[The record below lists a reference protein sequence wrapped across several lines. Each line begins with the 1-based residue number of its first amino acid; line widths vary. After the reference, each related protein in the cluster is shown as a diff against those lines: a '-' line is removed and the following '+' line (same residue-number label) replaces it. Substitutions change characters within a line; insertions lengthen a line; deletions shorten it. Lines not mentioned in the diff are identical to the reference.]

1 MKRVILLSLLCFP
14 FLLMSQNVIL
24 DFETPETSTN
34 FQIFGGNLEGV
45 VTNNIANPD
54 ATGVNTSATVVE
66 GLKASDAPDWGGMF
80 SNPNPEGGI
89 NATQG
94 GQVCFDI
101 WSDRAVPVLLKLEN
115 DDVSNVWETSL
126 NTSGTSSWETL
137 CYDLATVGNGG
148 APASGLFT
156 RFVVFYDF
164 GTVGTGAEQV
174 FYMDNFSV
182 PAINSTACDVIFDF
196 EPTAPES
203 FSTFGATDTTVVA
216 ADFTIPNPGP
226 DGTNGSAMVM
236 QYVKQAN
243 AEVWAGMFFDLA
255 QPIDANTAF
264 QVCIDYWS
272 PNGGDLLFKLENGP
286 DTWETLR
293 TSSTAGGW
301 ETLCFDLSD
310 EDAGGNASGPALGR
324 TFTRMVLFADF
335 GTMGAAT
342 DTDYYFDNFLVK
354 SDFTVSD
361 HQVTFAVDM
370 TNQLGN
376 FTQPYV
382 SGTFNDWCGDCDAM
396 EDPDGDNVWTAT
408 LSVPQGSHEFKFTA
422 DNWALQEQFGAS
434 GFDCTITDDSG
445 QFTNRSIIVVQ
456 ETTFGPFCFNS
467 CFNCGEAVMITVN
480 MGQGNVL
487 PDDAGF
493 FVAGGGNFGIPGENP
508 MDDSDGDG
516 NHTITFERPVGFS
529 SFYTFTN
536 GACGDFS
543 CKENIAG
550 QDCSDPDN
558 FDDRFMAPVMQD
570 TVINTC
576 FGVCSDDLECGDAAF
591 QAITFNVNMNGVT
604 EAFTTVFLSGTFNAW
619 SGNANPMEDADGD
632 GIWTVSLDLLPGSYE
647 YKFQADEW
655 TFDEQFTDG
664 DPCTITDASGSFV
677 NRALEVTED
686 ADFCF
691 NFATCN
697 DCLVSTNDLSYDSNL
712 FNIVPTIVNNERIN
726 ITFGSDYTDVK
737 QLSVLNGL
745 GQTVYAE
752 VLNANQIQN
761 VINLP
766 ALAAGLYFIHVE
778 TEGKHK
784 TERILVTH

>member
-1 MKRVILLSLLCFP
+1 
-14 FLLMSQNVIL
+14 
-24 DFETPETSTN
+24 
-34 FQIFGGNLEGV
+34 
-45 VTNNIANPD
+45 
-54 ATGVNTSATVVE
+54 
-66 GLKASDAPDWGGMF
+66 
-80 SNPNPEGGI
+80 
-89 NATQG
+89 
-94 GQVCFDI
+94 
-101 WSDRAVPVLLKLEN
+101 
-115 DDVSNVWETSL
+115 
-126 NTSGTSSWETL
+126 
-137 CYDLATVGNGG
+137 
-148 APASGLFT
+148 
-156 RFVVFYDF
+156 
-164 GTVGTGAEQV
+164 
-174 FYMDNFSV
+174 
-182 PAINSTACDVIFDF
+182 
-196 EPTAPES
+196 
-203 FSTFGATDTTVVA
+203 
-216 ADFTIPNPGP
+216 
-226 DGTNGSAMVM
+226 
-236 QYVKQAN
+236 
-243 AEVWAGMFFDLA
+243 
-255 QPIDANTAF
+255 
-264 QVCIDYWS
+264 
-272 PNGGDLLFKLENGP
+272 
-286 DTWETLR
+286 
-293 TSSTAGGW
+293 
-301 ETLCFDLSD
+301 
-310 EDAGGNASGPALGR
+310 
-324 TFTRMVLFADF
+324 
-335 GTMGAAT
+335 
-342 DTDYYFDNFLVK
+342 
-354 SDFTVSD
+354 
-361 HQVTFAVDM
+361 
-370 TNQLGN
+370 
-376 FTQPYV
+376 
-382 SGTFNDWCGDCDAM
+382 
-396 EDPDGDNVWTAT
+396 
-408 LSVPQGSHEFKFTA
+408 
-422 DNWALQEQFGAS
+422 
-434 GFDCTITDDSG
+434 
-445 QFTNRSIIVVQ
+445 
-456 ETTFGPFCFNS
+456 
-467 CFNCGEAVMITVN
+467 